1 MQIGINTATHNNNI
15 QTIVMST
22 TAAIILLKANDEK
35 TLLRILPT
43 KRVARPKKNGSGM
56 TKTDPTPWDVP
67 GGKLKEGET
76 AEQGMR
82 RELLEETG
90 LTLHNATKV
99 GERYIPDCKCAVFVY
114 TIPTKLDAQPLDGV
128 SKVAWIPCD
137 EARDQAC
144 FRLERALFV
153 AYDLLVF
160 DAKDP
165 ETKEPVTKKAKPL

>member
-22 TAAIILLKANDEK
+22 TAAIILLIANDEK

-56 TKTDPTPWDVP
+56 TKADPNPWDVP
-67 GGKLKEGET
+67 GGKLKKGET

-90 LTLHNATKV
+90 LTLHTATKV
-99 GERYIPDCKCAVFVY
+99 GETHIPRINPCRRLPVEALASQVAKGGDNKRHRAH
-114 TIPTKLDAQPLDGV
+114 TIDSARITLPRHHGAQGPL
-128 SKVAWIPCD
+128 VA
-137 EARDQAC
+137 
-144 FRLERALFV
+144 L
-153 AYDLLVF
+153 
-160 DAKDP
+160 
-165 ETKEPVTKKAKPL
+165 PLH

>member
-1 MQIGINTATHNNNI
+1 
-15 QTIVMST
+15 MST
-22 TAAIILLKANDEK
+22 TAAIILLIANDEK

-56 TKTDPTPWDVP
+56 TRADPKPWDVP
-67 GGKLKEGET
+67 GGKLEKGET

-90 LTLHNATKV
+90 MTLHTATKV
-99 GERYIPDCKCAVFVY
+99 GETHIPECKCAVFVY
-114 TIPTKLDAQPLDGV
+114 TTPTKLDAQPLDGV
-128 SKVAWIPCD
+128 SEVAWIPCD
-137 EARDQAC
+137 EAHNQAC

-165 ETKEPVTKKAKPL
+165 ETKEPITKKAKTEPVTKERDWTTT